1 MGWKA
6 GSGMQ
11 SEAGRLVGT
20 HELLIVWI
28 DFWGCSNKVPHIG
41 CLTTIGIYCLIVLEA
56 RILKSRC
63 QRFMLP
69 LMVLEKDL
77 LQVSLLDSGSSLA

>member
-28 DFWGCSNKVPHIG
+28 DFLG
-41 CLTTIGIYCLIVLEA
+41 
-56 RILKSRC
+56 
-63 QRFMLP
+63 
-69 LMVLEKDL
+69 
-77 LQVSLLDSGSSLA
+77 LQ